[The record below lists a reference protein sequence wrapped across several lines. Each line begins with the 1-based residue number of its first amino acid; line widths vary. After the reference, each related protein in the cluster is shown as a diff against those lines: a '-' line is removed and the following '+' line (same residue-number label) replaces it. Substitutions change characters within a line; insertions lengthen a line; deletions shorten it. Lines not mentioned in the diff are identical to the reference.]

1 MFFVSPVFAASEY
14 STFQNTSTGVED
26 VEIINAYI
34 PYNQTAKAGL
44 YTDTI
49 FSSKN
54 KELLVEWKIRE
65 LKRLKEDAPELF
77 DKYQELISNK
87 KAS

>member
-1 MFFVSPVFAASEY
+1 MK
-14 STFQNTSTGVED
+14 
-26 VEIINAYI
+26 IIKIKNVKLEEELMSQLEALCEVLHT
-34 PYNQTAKAGL
+34 N
-44 YTDTI
+44 
-49 FSSKN
+49 FSAKN